1 MKTVLFDLDGTLLPM
16 DQEIFTK
23 AYFKALAAAMLPYG
37 YEPRTLVKAVWN
49 GMAAMTSSHPGR
61 TNEEMFWESF
71 ERYFGQKAREDKP
84 RFDEFYRTGFHT
96 AKAVCSM
103 NPLAKETVELIR
115 RLGMKT
121 AVATLPVFPA
131 DAITARIEWSGV
143 PLSSFEFY
151 TSYETCTA
159 CKPDPDYYR
168 EILTKQ
174 GGKAGDYLM
183 VGNNVDEDM
192 IAESVGMKV
201 FLLTD
206 CLINEHDRDISVYP
220 RGGFRELQE
229 YLKAMA

>member
-1 MKTVLFDLDGTLLPM
+1 
-16 DQEIFTK
+16 
-23 AYFKALAAAMLPYG
+23 
-37 YEPRTLVKAVWN
+37 
-49 GMAAMTSSHPGR
+49 
-61 TNEEMFWESF
+61 
-71 ERYFGQKAREDKP
+71 
-84 RFDEFYRTGFHT
+84 
-96 AKAVCSM
+96 M

-229 YLKAMA
+229 YLKVPPLLLRACGGSKTAKTPVHEVERDGKSGTLRQNRFLSGRRRMSEKAVPQKGRALPLYGLMYRGKEFCVLRSGCRS